1 MKKYCFTVCAFLAG
15 TTLGGVPA
23 FDALALSVQTPSS
36 SPFSVQGA
44 SGEAATSP
52 ATSTDVVAS
61 TVPVTASAVK
71 MPVDV
76 DPLKEV
82 VQKITVQGNQ
92 RVESRTI
99 VSYLGINEGDL
110 VNQRDVDKA
119 MKELYGT
126 GFFADLSVHLGGGQ
140 LFVEVIENPVVN
152 EVFFEGN
159 KQLDKEKLEAEL
171 QLKSRSI
178 YTRPK
183 VQEDLARILEL
194 YRRSGRFSAKV
205 TPKVIQREQN
215 RVDLV
220 YEIVEGDVTRIADIN
235 FIGNSYFS
243 SSTLQ
248 EAMRSS
254 TECWYCFL
262 SDNDKY
268 DPDRMEYD
276 KELLRKFYTSQ
287 GFADF
292 KVRSSLAELSPDKKH
307 FYLTFTVDE
316 GEKYNLGSIAFASSL
331 GEGSDANLASLVTTQ
346 AGALYNANEIET
358 SIDKIVDE
366 LGNRGFAFVDVQ
378 PELKRNVDTKII
390 DLTYKIKEGPR
401 VYVERINIAGNQRT
415 IDEVIRREFRLSEG
429 DPFNTS
435 KLQRT
440 EQRLKNLRY
449 FEDVKITQTKG
460 STPDRVVL
468 NVEVKEMSTGEISL
482 GAGYSTTDGPLADFG
497 VRERNFLGRGQ
508 DLKFKAM
515 VAAKRQ
521 QYDIGYTEPYFLD
534 RELSAGFDLYKITQD
549 FRSESS
555 FDRETN
561 GGRLR
566 AGYAIS
572 EHLNHSLYYSI
583 EDVSITNITSDAS
596 RYIREQEGSNLT
608 SLVGHA
614 LTYDMRDNNFDP
626 TSGYMLKGTQ
636 EIAGLGG
643 DSHFLRHEAKA
654 SYYYTPF
661 DQWTLLLAGTA
672 GHISGTGG
680 HDVKINDRFFIGGRT
695 FRGFNN
701 AGIGPRDINTFDA
714 LGGNTYYVG
723 TTELMFPLGLPDDL
737 GFRGAVFMDAGSLYG
752 LDSSGS
758 DIVDSGS
765 IRASYGVGVLWKSP
779 FGPIRLDFA
788 KALVKENYDET
799 EVFRFNFGTS
809 F

>member
-1 MKKYCFTVCAFLAG
+1 MKKVSSRVVSLLAG
-15 TTLGGVPA
+15 SALGMMPVASA
-23 FDALALSVQTPSS
+23 FALSVQTPSS
-36 SPFSVQGA
+36 SPFAVQQPDA
-44 SGEAATSP
+44 PKPVKAMATTAKKAP
-52 ATSTDVVAS
+52 ALAQ
-61 TVPVTASAVK
+61 
-71 MPVDV
+71 MPAV
-76 DPLKEV
+76 DPLKDTV
-82 VQKITVQGNQ
+82 NKIIVQGNQ
-92 RVESRTI
+92 RVEARTI
-99 VSYLGINEGDL
+99 ISYLGINEGEL
-110 VNQRDVDKA
+110 VNQYDIDKA
-119 MKELYGT
+119 MKDLYDT
-126 GFFADLSVHLGGGQ
+126 GFFADVSVHFGAGQ
-140 LFVEVIENPVVN
+140 LFVEVAENPVIN
-152 EVFFEGN
+152 EVYFEGN
-159 KQLDKEKLEAEL
+159 KQLDKDKLSAEL
-171 QLKSRSI
+171 QLKTRSI

-205 TPKVIQREQN
+205 VPKVIQREQN

-220 YEIVEGDVTRIADIN
+220 YEIVEGDVTRIQQIS
-235 FIGNSYFS
+235 FIGNTQFPA
-243 SSTLQ
+243 STLKDVL
-248 EAMRSS
+248 RSS

-268 DPDRMEYD
+268 DPDRLEYD
-276 KELLRKFYTSQ
+276 KELLRKFYTNQ
-287 GFADF
+287 GYADF
-292 KVRSSLAELSPDKKH
+292 KVRASLAELSPDKKY

-316 GEKYNLGSIAFASSL
+316 GEKYNIGNVGFASSL
-331 GEGSDANLASLVTTQ
+331 GEGSDTKLAELVTTQ
-346 AGALYNANEIET
+346 KGQLYNASEVET

-378 PELKRNVDTKII
+378 PELKRDAATKTI

-401 VYVERINIAGNQRT
+401 VYVERINITGNQRT
-415 IDEVIRREFRLSEG
+415 LDEVIRREFRLAEG

-449 FEDVKITQTKG
+449 FEDVKISQAQG

-468 NVEVKEMSTGEISL
+468 NVDVKEMSTGEISL

-497 VRERNFLGRGQ
+497 VRERNFLGRGK

-515 VAAKRQ
+515 VATERQ
-521 QYDIGYTEPYFLD
+521 QYDVSYTEPYFLD

-583 EDVSITNITSDAS
+583 EDVSITNVTSDAS

-608 SLVGHA
+608 SLVGHT
-614 LTYDMRDNNFDP
+614 LMYDMRDNNFDP

-636 EIAGLGG
+636 ELAGLGG

-654 SYYYTPF
+654 SLYYTPVP
-661 DQWTLLLAGTA
+661 QWTLLLAGTA
-672 GHISGTGG
+672 GHVMGTGD
-680 HDVKINDRFFIGGRT
+680 HDVRINDRFFIGGRT

-701 AGIGPRDINTFDA
+701 AGIGPRDINTYDA

-737 GFRGAVFMDAGSLYG
+737 GFRGAVFMDAGSLFD
-752 LDSSGS
+752 LDTKGS
-758 DIVDSGS
+758 DIVDNGS
-765 IRASYGVGVLWKSP
+765 LRASYGAGLLWKSP

-788 KALVKENYDET
+788 KAFVKEDFDET